1 MIRKSY
7 LRLLRKLIQVDFHE
21 YFNMHI
27 LQDVKNNMI
36 LIAIF
41 AMMVS
46 IWIILIFILIKVYE
60 IDAEIRSNRI
70 MERWRDELE

>member
-1 MIRKSY
+1 MLWENAY
-7 LRLLRKLIQVDFHE
+7 TAGCE
-21 YFNMHI
+21 M
-27 LQDVKNNMI
+27 MI

-46 IWIILIFILIKVYE
+46 IWIMLIFILIKVYE
-60 IDAEIRSNRI
+60 IFAEIRSNRI

>member
-1 MIRKSY
+1 M
-7 LRLLRKLIQVDFHE
+7 LRKLIQVDFHE

-46 IWIILIFILIKVYE
+46 ILIILIFILIKVYE
-60 IDAEIRSNRI
+60 IDAEIKVNRI

>member
-1 MIRKSY
+1 MLWENAY
-7 LRLLRKLIQVDFHE
+7 TAGCE
-21 YFNMHI
+21 M
-27 LQDVKNNMI
+27 MI

-46 IWIILIFILIKVYE
+46 IWIMLIFILIKVYE
-60 IDAEIRSNRI
+60 IFSEIRSNRI

>member
-1 MIRKSY
+1 
-7 LRLLRKLIQVDFHE
+7 
-21 YFNMHI
+21 MHI

-46 IWIILIFILIKVYE
+46 ILIILIFILIKVYE
-60 IDAEIRSNRI
+60 IDAEIKVNRI

>member
-1 MIRKSY
+1 MCYGR
-7 LRLLRKLIQVDFHE
+7 
-21 YFNMHI
+21 MHI
-27 LQDVKNNMI
+27 LQDVKNMI